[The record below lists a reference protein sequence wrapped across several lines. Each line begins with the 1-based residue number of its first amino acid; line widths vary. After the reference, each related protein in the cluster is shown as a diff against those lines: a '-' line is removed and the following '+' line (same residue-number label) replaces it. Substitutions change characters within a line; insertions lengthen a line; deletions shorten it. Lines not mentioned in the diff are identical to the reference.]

1 MIPKTIERLEEL
13 VKVIPDQLS
22 EIDESS
28 FNFKPGPEK
37 WSKKEI
43 LGHLID
49 SATHNHHRFIRAQFE
64 QAPAIWY
71 DQDHW
76 VDKSHYQRMDKRHLI
91 DFWIAYNRHLIH
103 IVRHIK
109 PEDLNKTC
117 RMKNG
122 AELTLEFLIGDY
134 LEHLEHHLKQI
145 L

>member
-1 MIPKTIERLEEL
+1 
-13 VKVIPDQLS
+13 
-22 EIDESS
+22 
-28 FNFKPGPEK
+28 
-37 WSKKEI
+37 
-43 LGHLID
+43 
-49 SATHNHHRFIRAQFE
+49 
-64 QAPAIWY
+64 
-71 DQDHW
+71 
-76 VDKSHYQRMDKRHLI
+76 MDKRHLI

-103 IVRHIK
+103 IVRYIK